1 MGDEAPE
8 YAQVW
13 LGTVSTPDN
22 EGYYPI
28 VGTVNSLS
36 TATFAPKTTIGDYT
50 KDADDYTST
59 WIISDLSGGMNVED
73 MNEGSDTARAWTI
86 FADTR
91 KPGKI
96 ALNPRVE
103 RFQWTGATGTSYPLG
118 VVNDTFYAVIGSEIC
133 GWNEASEAWYT
144 AEAITLTPVGKPVS
158 FAGKI
163 FVPCGSAGYF
173 YVTESATGNPTVT
186 NVTTAIQQYPA
197 AYNPSSLDVDPP
209 MPAAF
214 AVFDQ
219 KLWAL
224 TTGGAVA
231 WSFDGGENGV
241 GGSVGWTWEYNEPE
255 GWYPRIESGSTPQR
269 IIPFYNPNG
278 DPTLMIVTDRGLF
291 RYEWGA
297 LKIVDT
303 PVQFPPHPDFGGAV
317 CVWRAGEDL
326 HIANGLDTVRY
337 TSANVVVPL
346 SGLARDDGVPQELR
360 GKIYDLEPETSEMYA
375 LLGPTVGG
383 GGSSVEYVS
392 QFITDGTGNDN
403 ASSPRQIALDDS
415 GDIYIADFDNDRL
428 KRHSSDGTFEANVV
442 TSLDEIRGVCVE
454 SGASPSFY
462 VSYKHGT
469 DDFRVRK
476 YNSAGVLQWT
486 SSDLTA
492 GLDQLNE
499 IATDGTH
506 VYVALTSGT
515 IPKLLCSTGALA
527 ATLGSSGSGD
537 GQFSTPRG
545 IAYSAVTGNLYV
557 SDVGNTRVQEITTA
571 GVYVRKWGSSG
582 TGDGQFQ
589 SPRGVAV
596 HPTTGNVFV
605 GDAGRDDVQ
614 EFTQTGGF
622 VRVIGSAGTGNGQ
635 FTAPDGIAVNAASDV
650 WVVDIQS
657 ATACRIQKFAVVT
670 SASTTLNTHAWLA
683 ASTGIGWYGK
693 WKSALTGVVPTWAI
707 VTSTTLA
714 YRLWWGASDG
724 YLYTCRLKRFFHN
737 PRQALIAGDDE
748 FEETGEIV
756 TPRFDAAMLGNW
768 KLASHVTAF
777 MENAT
782 ATEYVTIEYRVDDD
796 AGWTLLGTVNSEAKT
811 YLPFVVDAT
820 TGFSSGLQFN
830 WIQFRVKMFR
840 GSDATRTPII
850 KSLVFSY
857 IKIPQNSRAW
867 QFVVAFPSDEWLGR
881 AGNEIRDDL
890 FNLVTAKQ
898 MLRLK
903 PWPNESDREFR
914 GYLTATNGSDD
925 PEALVR
931 GSRSVNFIEIASEEI
946 GG

>member
-1 MGDEAPE
+1 MTNAAPE
-8 YAQVW
+8 FRTVW

-28 VGTVNSLS
+28 VGTVSSLS

-133 GWNEASEAWYT
+133 GWNEANEDFGTTYA

-209 MPAAF
+209 MPVAF

-231 WSFDGGENGV
+231 WSFDGGQNGV

-269 IIPFYNPNG
+269 IIGFYNPNG

-291 RYEWGA
+291 RHEWGVK
-297 LKIVDT
+297 KIVDT
-303 PVQFPPHPDFGGAV
+303 PAKWPPHPDHGDAV
-317 CVWRAGEDL
+317 CVWRAGEDM
-326 HIANGLDTVRY
+326 HVGMGLDTWRY

-383 GGSSVEYVS
+383 GGSSLEYDS
-392 QFITDGTGNDN
+392 KIENSLSG
-403 ASSPRQIALDDS
+403 PKQIALDSS
-415 GDIYIADFDNDRL
+415 GNVYVADFGND
-428 KRHSSDGTFEANVV
+428 KIAKYTVGTTTWSNFV
-442 TSLDEIRGVCVE
+442 TSLDEVTGICIDSSDNVYVAYTQTA
-454 SGASPSFY
+454 AS
-462 VSYKHGT
+462 SY
-469 DDFRVRK
+469 RIRK
-476 YNSAGVLQWT
+476 YNSSGSLQWT
-486 SSDLTA
+486 TA
-492 GLDQLNE
+492 DINANAFGH

-506 VYVALTSGT
+506 VYGTRPGATSC
-515 IPKLLCSTGALA
+515 IRKYACSDGVLA
-527 ATLGSSGSGD
+527 AQMGSVGTGDGQFTDPYGIAYSSATGNLYVVDQGNDRVQEITTAGVFVRKWGSSGSGD
-537 GQFSTPRG
+537 GQFQTATG
-545 IAYSAVTGNLYV
+545 I
-557 SDVGNTRVQEITTA
+557 
-571 GVYVRKWGSSG
+571 
-582 TGDGQFQ
+582 
-589 SPRGVAV
+589 AV
-596 HPTTGNVFV
+596 HPDGGNVYV
-605 GDAGRDDVQ
+605 ADSGRDDVQ
-614 EFTQTGGF
+614 EFTQSGGF
-622 VRVIGSAGTGNGQ
+622 IRAIGSAGTGNGQ
-635 FTAPDGIAVNAASDV
+635 FSAPDGVAVETDGDV
-650 WVVDIQS
+650 WVADDS
-657 ATACRIQKFAVVT
+657 TTDRIQKFATVVGAG
-670 SASTTLNTHAWLA
+670 SVLNTHPWLA
-683 ASTGIGWYGK
+683 AWTGIGWYGK
-693 WKSALTGVVPTWAI
+693 WKGGTAQVKPTWAV
-707 VTSTTLA
+707 VTATTLA

-724 YLYTCRLKRFFHN
+724 YLYTTKLKRFFHN

-796 AGWTLLGTVNSEAKT
+796 AGWKLLGTVNSESKT

-840 GSDATRTPII
+840 GSDATQTPII

-867 QFVVAFPSDEWLGR
+867 QFVVAFPNDEWLGR
-881 AGNEIRDDL
+881 DGNEIRDDL
-890 FNLVTAKQ
+890 FNLVTARE

-903 PWPNESDREFR
+903 PWPNENDAEFR